1 MENIKLT
8 YFNMNGRVGLIRAML
23 CYKKIPFENI
33 LITME
38 EWPNKKQNFEF
49 HQLPLFEVNNKK
61 MTQTFAICLYLAR
74 QLNLYPND
82 IDLQYQ
88 VESILACR
96 DDFTMLY
103 RKIKFK
109 ENNEE
114 EYKTFKDKLILY
126 LQKFEKRYVDLGS
139 NKYFLGNE
147 ISVVDFF
154 LGVMITEFCF
164 LVKDEDIL
172 SKYSPGIKKIIDNLK
187 ENELK
192 EYYEKYHIPLK

>member
-49 HQLPLFEVNNKK
+49 QQLPLLEVNNKK

-96 DDFTMLY
+96 DDFTFLY

-126 LQKFEKRYVDLGS
+126 LQKFEKRYIDLGS

-147 ISVVDFF
+147 ISVADFY
-154 LGVMITEFCF
+154 LGVMIDEFCF
-164 LVKDEDIL
+164 LIKDEDVL
-172 SKYSPGIKKIIDNLK
+172 SKYSPGIKKLIDSLK
-187 ENELK
+187 KNELK
-192 EYYEKYHIPLK
+192 EYYEKYHIPLN